1 MTTTQKTKVMTVQ
14 RQNAN
19 HYLWWTTGAIGQAN
33 AETLV
38 TLMRNWSNNGGS
50 VHILQTQES

>member
-50 VHILQTQES
+50 VHILQT